1 MRSLKDLRPYIKMIH
16 ELKLTVMLR
25 VFKDGSVSMQGLQE
39 SERARLGDKLFEEIN
54 QAILE
59 LEEGY
64 GNDFVS

>member
-1 MRSLKDLRPYIKMIH
+1 MIN

-25 VFKDGSVSMQGLQE
+25 VYKDGSVSMQGLQE